1 MEKLATMDAV
11 SIAIA
16 SIGRPS
22 LADTLRSLAKVT
34 TTEAVAVSVVV
45 ADDSP
50 DGAAARLVESLD
62 LDGLPVTCLAVA
74 SGNISTARN
83 ALLDAVTGDWIVFVD
98 DDEWVEPD
106 WLQRLF
112 VCQREYGADVV
123 IGPVHPAYPDEAPDW
138 LVKANLL
145 HHDWGHRGKR
155 LMTGRGGNTL
165 ARMDLIRGLGLRF
178 DPALG
183 VTGGEDTA
191 FFAQAASRGALIVV
205 CDDAMAHEHVPPER
219 LEPSYILRRAV
230 RAGQSYANARKA
242 DNPGFGWRLAFGLN
256 AAAKCAVAAVL
267 APVFRPFD
275 RAAYFR
281 MRHKLALNYG
291 KLRAVFGLPMAQL
304 YSQPG

>member
-1 MEKLATMDAV
+1 MEKLAKMDAV

-34 TTEAVAVSVVV
+34 TSQAAAVSVVV

-50 DGAAARLVESLD
+50 DGAATRLVEGLD

-83 ALLDAVTGDWIVFVD
+83 ALLDAVAGDWIVFVD

-106 WLQRLF
+106 WLERLF
-112 VCQREYGADVV
+112 VCQREYAADVV
-123 IGPVHPAYPDEAPDW
+123 IGPVHPAYPDDAPEW
-138 LVKANLL
+138 LVRANLL

-155 LMTGRGGNTL
+155 LKTGRGGNTL

-191 FFAQAASRGALIVV
+191 FFAQAASNGAVIVV

-219 LEPSYILRRAV
+219 LKPSYILRRAV
-230 RAGQSYANARKA
+230 RSGQSYAIARRA
-242 DNPGFGWRLAFGLN
+242 DNPGFAWRGLFALD
-256 AAAKCAVAAVL
+256 AAAKCAVAAFL
-267 APVFRPFD
+267 ALVFIPFD
-275 RAAYFR
+275 RAAHFR

-291 KLRAVFGLPMAQL
+291 KLRAVFGLPLAEL
-304 YSQPG
+304 YRRAD